1 MDAYLEIILGPM
13 FSGKTTAL
21 IEKYDELIKKGHE
34 VCVINYAD
42 DTRYSKTQLST
53 HDQKMID
60 CIQLKKL
67 QDLNA
72 VRTSE
77 KYILINEAQFF
88 DDLYE
93 FVSEK
98 LKNNKFIYLYG
109 LDGDFQAKKFGQIL
123 DLIPLCDKVKKKTAN
138 CSNNFCENKAI
149 FSHRISNELSQ
160 VVIGNNNY
168 EPLCRRCYNKKND

>member
-1 MDAYLEIILGPM
+1 MEAYLEIILGPM

-21 IEKYDELIKKGHE
+21 IEKYDEIIKKGHE

-67 QDLNA
+67 QDLKE
-72 VRTSE
+72 VKE

-93 FVSEK
+93 FVSTK

>member
-21 IEKYDELIKKGHE
+21 IEKYDDILKKGHE

-60 CIQLKKL
+60 CIQLKRLHDWKEIK
-67 QDLNA
+67 
-72 VRTSE
+72 E

-88 DDLYE
+88 DDLYD
-93 FVSEK
+93 FVSTK

-109 LDGDFQAKKFGQIL
+109 LDGDFKAKKFGQIL

-138 CSNNFCENKAI
+138 CATNFCENKAI
-149 FSHRISNELSQ
+149 FSHRITNELSQ

-168 EPLCRRCYNKKND
+168 EPLCRMCYNKKNY